1 MTTEQELL
9 ERIARGEDEQT
20 EFKRKL
26 AHPDKI
32 AAEIVALAN
41 SAQGGWIL
49 FGVDDDGGV
58 VGVSDPA
65 ALERDLI
72 NICRHNCLPSLL
84 PQVELVP
91 VGERNVLMLKID
103 GPDRPYRT
111 NRGVYYVRVGATR
124 RQATQQELIRIFQ
137 LRGALHYDETPVLS
151 TTVDDLDLAY
161 FGRYYERQFRERLDE
176 TGVPLPTLLQNMRL
190 AASVGETTYLTLA
203 GLLLFGHHPQRHL
216 RYTRLTAVRFAG
228 TEPGEESIRDHR
240 DLEGKLEEIIE
251 GAVAFLQANMRI
263 AVTMSGLRR
272 KDHPQY
278 ALPVLREAVVNA
290 VGHRD
295 YSITGRQIR
304 LFVLDDRVE
313 MHSPGRLPNTITLE
327 TIRYGV
333 HYERNPRLCALLSHL
348 GYMREIGTGIP
359 KMIRLTRQ
367 LTGQE
372 PGFTLRGEEFSVT
385 IPAA

>member
-1 MTTEQELL
+1 MTTERELW
-9 ERIARGEDEQT
+9 ERIARGEDERT
-20 EFKRKL
+20 EFKREPD
-26 AHPDKI
+26 HPDKV

-49 FGVDDDGGV
+49 FGVDDDGRV
-58 VGVSDPA
+58 AGVSDPA
-65 ALERDLI
+65 ALERDLT
-72 NICRHNCLPSLL
+72 NICRQNCIPPLL
-84 PQVELVP
+84 PEVELVP
-91 VGERNVLMLKID
+91 IGERNVLLLKID

-151 TTVDDLDLAY
+151 TTLDDLDLAY
-161 FGRYYERQFRERLDE
+161 FGRYYERQFKERLDE

-190 AASVGETTYLTLA
+190 AAGVGETTYLTLA

-216 RYTRLTAVRFAG
+216 RYTRLTVVRFAG
-228 TEPGEESIRDHR
+228 PEPAEEAIRDHR
-240 DLEGKLEEIIE
+240 DLEGKTEEVIE
-251 GAVAFLQANMRI
+251 GAIAFLQANTRI
-263 AVTMSGLRR
+263 TATMSGLRR
-272 KDHPQY
+272 EDHPQY
-278 ALPVLREAVVNA
+278 ALPVLREAVVNSVA
-290 VGHRD
+290 HRD
-295 YSITGRQIR
+295 YSIAGRQIR
-304 LFVLDDRVE
+304 LFVFDDRVE
-313 MHSPGRLPNTITLE
+313 VHSPGRLPNTITLE

-333 HYERNPRLCALLSHL
+333 HYERNPRLCAVLSHL

-367 LTGQE
+367 LAGRE
-372 PGFTLRGEEFSVT
+372 PEFTLRGEEFIVT